1 LQDTTPNDSS
11 KRHAA
16 AVSAPTTPNGSSIK
30 RPACTGAG
38 SSSSSSKVPKLLP
51 LQEQPPPE
59 DADGRPGFWLPG
71 GFYVQHGDTLFVQ
84 VVPELQT
91 LDDPCT
97 FFVQSSSSSSGSASP
112 EEVLVWIMRLESFT
126 GTHVY
131 GRFYL
136 NEQRSIRAP
145 LQFQG
150 KAQRLQ
156 RALLQGVVHSLHPGA
171 VLQQLGAELAGEV
184 EAALFEAVDEE
195 EV

>member
-1 LQDTTPNDSS
+1 
-11 KRHAA
+11 
-16 AVSAPTTPNGSSIK
+16 
-30 RPACTGAG
+30 
-38 SSSSSSKVPKLLP
+38 VPKLLP

-84 VVPELQT
+84 VAPDPRT

-97 FFVQSSSSSSGSASP
+97 FFVQSGSSSSS
-112 EEVLVWIMRLESFT
+112 EEQALLWMMRLETFT
-126 GTHVY
+126 ATHVY

-136 NEQRSIRAP
+136 NEQRCIRAP

-156 RALLQGVVHSLHPGA
+156 RALLQGVVHSLHPCA
-171 VLQQLGAELAGEV
+171 VMQQLGAELAGEV
-184 EAALFEAVDEE
+184 ETALFEAVDED
-195 EV
+195 V